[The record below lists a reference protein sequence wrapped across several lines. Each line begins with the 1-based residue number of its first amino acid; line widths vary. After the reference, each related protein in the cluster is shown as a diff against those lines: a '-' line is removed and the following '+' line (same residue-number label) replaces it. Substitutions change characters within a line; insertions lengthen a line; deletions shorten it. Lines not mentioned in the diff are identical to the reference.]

1 MEIKMSVVIAS
12 MINFAIFFLIFKY
25 FFYKPVDE
33 VITTREDE
41 IKGRIKNAEENEK
54 TAEQLRIQNEA
65 LLSNAKQEGKNL
77 MESYKQRAEKL
88 SADIIKNTQ
97 SEAQLTLERAK
108 TEIDR
113 EKEKAKDELRSETV
127 NIAVSLSIKAL
138 EGTIDEEQHR
148 KLIKDFLAKV
158 G

>member
-1 MEIKMSVVIAS
+1 MKIVMSVVIAS
-12 MINFAIFFLIFKY
+12 MINFSIFFLIFK
-25 FFYKPVDE
+25 FLFYKPVDKI
-33 VITTREDE
+33 ITTREDE

-77 MESYKQRAEKL
+77 MESYKQKAERL
-88 SADIIKNTQ
+88 SADIIKDTQ

-108 TEIDR
+108 TEINR
-113 EKEKAKDELRSETV
+113 EKEKAKDELRHETV
-127 NIAVSLSIKAL
+127 DIAVLLSIKAL